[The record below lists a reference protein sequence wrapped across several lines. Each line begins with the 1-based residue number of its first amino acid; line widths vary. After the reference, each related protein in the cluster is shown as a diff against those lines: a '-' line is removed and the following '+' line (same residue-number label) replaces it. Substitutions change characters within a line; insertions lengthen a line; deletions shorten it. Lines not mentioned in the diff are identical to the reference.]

1 MAVTAGEA
9 KRHRQPPGPRGNV
22 LLGSAR
28 EMQRDVVQALMD
40 GWREF
45 GDVVHFRLADQ
56 HIYLVA
62 HPDDVKYVLQE
73 NYKNYPKVPS
83 VDNKFKD
90 VSGEGLLNSSGDF
103 WLRQR
108 RIAQPVF
115 HRQRI
120 AAFATH
126 MTDSTAAMLERWRG
140 VAQRGETVD
149 MRIEMQR
156 LSLDILARALFMVDL
171 KEEADVIGNA
181 VTVEFEHTF
190 RRLQSVIDIPLDW
203 PLPGNRRFKK
213 ERAKLDEIVYRL
225 IAERRRSGAVGTDLV
240 SQLMQARDEETGES
254 MSDQQLRDEVMTMIF
269 AGHETV
275 STAMTW
281 VWAFLS
287 KHGEV
292 ERRLRAELTEVLGGR
307 IPTLDDIPRL
317 TYTTMVIQETLRHYP
332 PIWLMSRTPVVD
344 DEIGGYL
351 IPKNSKTL
359 VFICPYVTHRHP
371 DFWENPEGFDP
382 QRFTPENAAGR
393 HRFAYFPFG
402 GGPRLCI
409 GEPFGMLEMQL
420 VIGMV
425 AQAFRPS
432 TVPGHVV
439 QAQPAISLRAKYGLV
454 MNLKQLIEP
463 PMEQG
468 SGLPLSA
475 AAASDR
481 R

>member
-1 MAVTAGEA
+1 
-9 KRHRQPPGPRGNV
+9 
-22 LLGSAR
+22 
-28 EMQRDVVQALMD
+28 MQQDIVQALMD
-40 GWREF
+40 GWRQY
-45 GDVVHFRLADQ
+45 GDVVHFRLANQ

-73 NYKNYPKVPS
+73 NYKNYTKVPS

-90 VSGEGLLNSSGDF
+90 ISGEGLLNSSGDF

-126 MTDSTAAMLERWRG
+126 MTDSTAAMLERWRV
-140 VAQRGETVD
+140 VAERGETID

-156 LSLDILARALFMVDL
+156 LSLDILARALFMTDL
-171 KEEADVIGNA
+171 KEEADIIGNA
-181 VTVEFEHTF
+181 VTIEFEHTF
-190 RRLQSVIDIPLDW
+190 HRLQSVIDIPLDV
-203 PLPGNRRFKK
+203 PLPGNRRFKR
-213 ERAKLDEIVYRL
+213 ERAKLDAIVYRL
-225 IAERRRSGAVGTDLV
+225 IAERRRSEALGTDLV
-240 SQLMQARDEETGES
+240 SQLMQARDEETGEG
-254 MSDQQLRDEVMTMIF
+254 MSDQQLRDEVMTMVF

-275 STAMTW
+275 STALTW

-287 KHGEV
+287 RDGEV
-292 ERRLRAELTEVLGGR
+292 ERRLRAELNEVLDGR
-307 IPTLDDIPRL
+307 VPTLDDIPKL
-317 TYTTMVIQETLRHYP
+317 TYTTMVIQESLRHYP
-332 PIWLMSRTPVVD
+332 PIWLMSRTPRVD
-344 DEIGGYL
+344 DEIGGYR
-351 IPKNSKTL
+351 IPASSNTL

-371 DFWENPEGFDP
+371 DFWDNPEGFDP
-382 QRFTPENAAGR
+382 QRFTHERVAGR

-432 TVPGHVV
+432 LVPGHRV
-439 QAQPAISLRAKYGLV
+439 QAQPAISLRAKYGLL
-454 MNLKQLIEP
+454 MNLEQLIKP
-463 PMEQG
+463 TADTGP
-468 SGLPLSA
+468 GLPA
-475 AAASDR
+475 AAGAVSER
-481 R
+481 